1 MAKRASPLGPGLYSR
16 AADVWESPSVSAL
29 RSRRGFPS
37 VAGFPRRFASQP
49 QTLLS
54 HLTYLTDSHDYSTDT
69 RQFGKCPV
77 LSWPSKPCREYLT
90 FGTASLMVRCFPRQ
104 HTPLVIKK
112 LPPTPLSSGVKVLS
126 SSQHLGGR
134 RKDFI
139 HRGSETVLF
148 QPSTAATLELRT
160 RNCHHG
166 VQDQPYSIRIQ
177 HFVPRCSSPQS
188 TLSTFR
194 PTGRLALSNSALSQP
209 HPSLPPMPPNY
220 KSTNLHSGTTVM
232 AR

>member
-1 MAKRASPLGPGLYSR
+1 
-16 AADVWESPSVSAL
+16 
-29 RSRRGFPS
+29 
-37 VAGFPRRFASQP
+37 
-49 QTLLS
+49 
-54 HLTYLTDSHDYSTDT
+54 
-69 RQFGKCPV
+69 
-77 LSWPSKPCREYLT
+77 
-90 FGTASLMVRCFPRQ
+90 MVRWFPRQ

-134 RKDFI
+134 RKDLI

-188 TLSTFR
+188 TLSTFQQV
-194 PTGRLALSNSALSQP
+194 TWHCQSSALSQP
-209 HPSLPPMPPNY
+209 HPSLPPMPPDY